1 MAHGLQILDQ
11 DGNVK
16 IDTSSTTWMQ
26 VDYFEAPAG
35 NVSTTTI
42 QKDYTYL
49 PATMTLKFVALTKAD
64 LATTNRQILPT
75 IAWNSPGQSS
85 KILNVTPTTATVNT
99 TYLENVNQI
108 SANCFILVLGR

>member
-26 VDYFEAPAG
+26 VDYFEVAPG
-35 NVSTTTI
+35 STSTSTI
-42 QKDYTYL
+42 TKNYTGL
-49 PATMTLKFVALTKAD
+49 PATMELKYVPLIKAD
-64 LATTNRQILPT
+64 LPTTNRQILPT

-85 KILNVTPTTATVNT
+85 KILTITPSDATVNT

-108 SANCFILVLGR
+108 SANCFILILGR